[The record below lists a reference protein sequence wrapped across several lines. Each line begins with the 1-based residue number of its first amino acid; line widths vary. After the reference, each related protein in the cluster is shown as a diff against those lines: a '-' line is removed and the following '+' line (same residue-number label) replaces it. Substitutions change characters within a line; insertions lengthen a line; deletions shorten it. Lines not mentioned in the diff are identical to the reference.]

1 MFSATGTRPG
11 VTLTPEQRDKE
22 HALLRAVG
30 LDFLCYLA
38 LVVAAI
44 ASGSLTIL
52 AELPRGGLLYSIEIL
67 SLITL
72 RRSHRG
78 RFFAFEYG
86 IGKIERVI
94 TSVIGIGLIVA
105 ALFTLSATLERIAN
119 PTVLPT
125 PAMILGVMVGS
136 LNFAVNLY
144 CAGDFIRA
152 NRTDASL
159 ILASQVRS
167 RLVKT
172 VASGVVVAVL
182 VVATWLPDP
191 TGATYVDAFG
201 ALFVIGYMLV
211 TARDLLRE
219 SIPDL
224 LDRAL
229 PEPEQLLLM
238 RVMSTYFDDFEN
250 FGSIRSRR
258 SGGQS
263 FITVELAFR
272 GERSLAEVD
281 DRCDAIRREIVKLI
295 PDAFVEVVPRVARN
309 AAT

>member
-1 MFSATGTRPG
+1 MIAGVQSATA
-11 VTLTPEQRDKE
+11 VSLTGAQRDKE
-22 HALLRAVG
+22 QALLRAIV
-30 LDFLCYLA
+30 LDFFSYVA

-52 AELPRGGLLYSIEIL
+52 AELPRGGLLYAIEII
-67 SLITL
+67 SLVTM
-72 RRSHRG
+72 RRWHRG

-94 TSVIGIGLIVA
+94 TSIIGLGLFVA
-105 ALFTLSATLERIAN
+105 AAFTLNATFERIAN

-125 PAMILGVMVGS
+125 PAMILGVAVAS
-136 LNFAVNLY
+136 FNFAVNLY
-144 CAGDFIRA
+144 CVGDFVRA
-152 NRTDASL
+152 NRTDESL

-191 TGATYVDAFG
+191 TGAAYVDAFG
-201 ALFVIGYMLV
+201 ALFVIGYMVV
-211 TARDLLRE
+211 TGKALLQE
-219 SIPDL
+219 SVPDL

-238 RVMSTYFDDFEN
+238 RVMSKYFNDFES
-250 FGSIRSRR
+250 FGSIKSRR
-258 SGGQS
+258 SGGHS

-272 GERSLAEVD
+272 GAMPLEDVD
-281 DRCDAIRREIVKLI
+281 RRCAAIRQEIVKLI
-295 PDAFVEVVPRVARN
+295 PDAFVEVLPRVAT
-309 AAT
+309 A